1 MRKSLVII
9 LTMTIIAAAACNN
22 GNRKGQASSDTHSSD
37 TGKAVLTFKTLEHD
51 FGRVS
56 EGEKVGCIFSF
67 TNTGTSD
74 LILTNATTSCGC
86 TVPKYDKTP
95 IAPGSQ
101 GSIEVVF
108 DTGGRNG
115 IQTKSITVHSNAA
128 APVMLL
134 QIKAEV
140 IPKEI

>member
-1 MRKSLVII
+1 MRKSLAII
-9 LTMTIIAAAACNN
+9 LTMTVITAGACKS
-22 GNRKGQASSDTHSSD
+22 GNRKGHALSDSHSVD
-37 TGKAVLTFKTLEHD
+37 TGKAVISFASLEHD

-86 TVPKYDKTP
+86 TVPKYDRNP

-101 GSIEVVF
+101 GSVEVVF

-115 IQTKSITVHSNAA
+115 IQTKSITVNSNAA
-128 APVMLL
+128 VPVVLL

-140 IPKEI
+140 IPKDK

>member
-1 MRKSLVII
+1 MRKSPAII
-9 LTMTIIAAAACNN
+9 LAMTIIIAAACNN
-22 GNRKGQASSDTHSSD
+22 GNKKGQASSDSHPAD
-37 TGKAVLTFKTLEHD
+37 TGKAVLTFASLEHD
-51 FGRVS
+51 FGKVS

-86 TVPKYDKTP
+86 TVPKYDKIP
-95 IAPGSQ
+95 VKPGSH

-115 IQTKSITVHSNAA
+115 IQTKSITVHSNAV

-140 IPKEI
+140 VPKEI